1 MLSINLNLRNDAQ
14 YLKYTGVT
22 TLKPE
27 FTPQREE
34 EYTKVNKRK
43 FQSGFYLQFS
53 TGYIQ
58 TISVTTQVYSVFQT
72 FYCLSK
78 N

>member
-14 YLKYTGVT
+14 Y
-22 TLKPE
+22 
-27 FTPQREE
+27 
-34 EYTKVNKRK
+34 TKVNKRK
-43 FQSGFYLQFS
+43 FESGFYLQFS